1 MLNGIVPPP
10 MLLASRIAWRNE
22 PVPLSFVFVTVKTK
36 GVLGLVVSDD
46 SPATVASGSLAFRT
60 RPGRVNRVGLNEMAK
75 IEARKTEPIDIN
87 ARVSAIRS
95 AKASGEVFFFVAFLE
110 VRCGD
115 EVGGRYSTFF
125 YEKTR
130 QKFQENT
137 PTLS

>member
-1 MLNGIVPPP
+1 MLNAIVTPP

-36 GVLGLVVSDD
+36 GVSED

-75 IEARKTEPIDIN
+75 IEAGKTEPIPIN
-87 ARVSAIRS
+87 ARIRAIRS
-95 AKASGEVFFFVAFLE
+95 AKASGEVFFLVAFLE

-125 YEKTR
+125 YEKTS
-130 QKFQENT
+130 QNFQENT
-137 PTLS
+137 PTLR